1 MEPGDLYFRNKMFWG
16 VPHLEHTTKADLVTL
31 TLKMR
36 VCAACNL
43 LRASPALW
51 VSSLD
56 PPLRGEKASESGA
69 QEEGQCGDPLT
80 NVPGESASDFSSHMP
95 GFQETT
101 RYYKLLVT
109 NTLLYKTNSNMGLKV
124 KKSLSPVQLFATPWT
139 AARQASLSITNS
151 RSHREEDFKSAV
163 RQGIYKL
170 EVPPSGGN
178 EELPRPYTATRHLL
192 GEETFNQ
199 KRKERKK
206 IIM

>member
-1 MEPGDLYFRNKMFWG
+1 MSHEPRRRDTVG
-16 VPHLEHTTKADLVTL
+16 TL
-31 TLKMR
+31 F
-36 VCAACNL
+36 
-43 LRASPALW
+43 
-51 VSSLD
+51 
-56 PPLRGEKASESGA
+56 
-69 QEEGQCGDPLT
+69 T
-80 NVPGESASDFSSHMP
+80 NVPGESAVDFTP

-139 AARQASLSITNS
+139 AARQASLSITSS
-151 RSHREEDFKSAV
+151 RSHREEDFISAV

>member
-1 MEPGDLYFRNKMFWG
+1 
-16 VPHLEHTTKADLVTL
+16 
-31 TLKMR
+31 
-36 VCAACNL
+36 
-43 LRASPALW
+43 
-51 VSSLD
+51 
-56 PPLRGEKASESGA
+56 
-69 QEEGQCGDPLT
+69 
-80 NVPGESASDFSSHMP
+80 MP